1 MQVEKSKLYGLIGST
16 LSTSILLLIMWFLV
30 LSVPRLSENE
40 GFLVS
45 FGDSFDAG
53 GGGNEAAATN
63 TEAVKQSNSTES
75 VVREKPTVAEKQPVS
90 APAKAVV
97 AEKNPSTT
105 KVFTQT
111 ENSVSI
117 AEQKEKERVRKE
129 QDAARIQQI
138 ETNRRI
144 TEQKQKEQEAIAK
157 ANKMNGLFGNS
168 GSGGGSGG
176 GQGVGTGKGMG
187 SGLGPGVKGSPDG
200 KGTNGVGASLNLGTR
215 KFSGDAVTPNYP
227 RDVEGKIT
235 VEILVDENGVVTST
249 SIGSPTTI
257 SDSEMRNDARSAAQK
272 TRFTAGKRVEK
283 GSITY
288 NYRLQ

>member
-1 MQVEKSKLYGLIGST
+1 VEKSKLYGLIGST

-45 FGDSFDAG
+45 YGDSFDAG
-53 GGGNEAAATN
+53 GGGNEAAATT
-63 TEAVKQSNSTES
+63 TEAVKQSASTES
-75 VVREKPTVAEKQPVS
+75 VVKEKTTVAEKQPVTS
-90 APAKAVV
+90 PAKALV
-97 AEKNPSTT
+97 ADKNPTAA
-105 KVFTQT
+105 KVFTST

-129 QDAARIQQI
+129 QEAARLQQI
-138 ETNRRI
+138 ETNKRI
-144 TEQKQKEQEAIAK
+144 AEQKQKEQEAIAK

-168 GSGGGSGG
+168 GSGGGTGG
-176 GQGVGTGKGMG
+176 GQGTGNGKGTGSG
-187 SGLGPGVKGSPDG
+187 SGPGVQGNPAG
-200 KGTNGVGASLNLGTR
+200 KGTNGVGATLNLGNR
-215 KFSGDAVTPNYP
+215 NYAGNPVQPNYP

-235 VEILVDENGVVTST
+235 VDILVDENGVVTNT

-257 SDSEMRNDARSAAQK
+257 ADSEMRNDAKSAALK
-272 TRFTAGKRVEK
+272 TRFTPGKRVEK